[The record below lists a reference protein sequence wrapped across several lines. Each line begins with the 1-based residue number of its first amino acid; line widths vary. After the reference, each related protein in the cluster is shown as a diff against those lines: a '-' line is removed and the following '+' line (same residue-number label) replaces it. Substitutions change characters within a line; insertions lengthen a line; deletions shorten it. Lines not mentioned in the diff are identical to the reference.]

1 MAHVLLGDTLK
12 CSVVC
17 LFVGD
22 GFVTIM
28 EFEANLNPKTRKKI
42 EEKLD
47 AGWKF
52 DKDAWDASAE
62 RHKDDE

>member
-12 CSVVC
+12 CGAVC
-17 LFVGD
+17 LLAGD

-42 EEKLD
+42 EEKLMKSLSGALVLKRQLTKNAD
-47 AGWKF
+47 
-52 DKDAWDASAE
+52 
-62 RHKDDE
+62 